1 MTTTTK
7 PDYSL
12 LYAAQAD
19 YEPLSREEYETT
31 TYGIVIEDGDAGRV
45 QECPSLDEAHLA
57 AQRVIEGDDGAPA
70 ADVVEL
76 DGAGP
81 VRDCDGKVIADCH
94 APRRTIATYERDEP
108 ESRYVD

>member
-1 MTTTTK
+1 MSK
-7 PDYSL
+7 Y
-12 LYAAQAD
+12 
-19 YEPLSREEYETT
+19 R